1 MLPKSVDCDM
11 PRRRDRISSL
21 DADNLEPR
29 RARIGT
35 GNPERVSNPFW
46 HFRIA
51 HALALKGLIPK
62 EQADAARA
70 AWKIANGNK
79 SISDSVIHPLWSFDR
94 FGQTATALPDG
105 RILFVGGEHED
116 WYDPD
121 FFIYNDV
128 VVLHPDRQIEI
139 FCYPESIFPPTD
151 FHSATLVGSTLILI
165 GSIGY
170 PGRRRYGRT
179 QVLGFDTDTF
189 RISRMEPKGDGPGW
203 VHKHTCEKYGENSV
217 RVSGGEVL
225 SLAQGRE
232 HRISQVSNSA
242 TFVLDLTSLKWSKIT

>member
-1 MLPKSVDCDM
+1 MPPKSVDGDV
-11 PRRRDRISSL
+11 PRHRDRTSSM

-35 GNPERVSNPFW
+35 GNPECVNNPFW
-46 HFRIA
+46 RFRIA

-62 EQADAARA
+62 GQADAARA
-70 AWKIANGNK
+70 AWKTANRNK
-79 SISDSVIHPLWSFDR
+79 LISDSVVHPLWSFDR
-94 FGQTATALPDG
+94 FGQTTTALPDG

-151 FHSATLVGSTLILI
+151 FHSATLVGSTLLLI
-165 GSIGY
+165 GSLGY
-170 PGRRRYGRT
+170 PGHRRYGRT
-179 QVLGFDTDTF
+179 QVLRLDTDTF

-203 VHKHTCEKYGENSV
+203 IHKHTCDKYGENSV

-225 SLAQGRE
+225 SHPQGRE

-242 TFVLDLTSLKWSKIT
+242 TFVLDLTTLKWSTIP

>member
-1 MLPKSVDCDM
+1 MLSKSVYRGM

-21 DADNLEPR
+21 DANNLEPR

-35 GNPERVSNPFW
+35 GNPERVSNAFW

-62 EQADAARA
+62 DQAEATRT
-70 AWKIANGNK
+70 AWKIANRNK
-79 SISDSVIHPLWSFDR
+79 SISDSVVHPLWSFDR
-94 FGQTATALPDG
+94 SGQTATALPDG

-128 VVLHPDRQIEI
+128 VVLHPDRQVEI
-139 FCYPESIFPPTD
+139 FGYPESIFPPTD
-151 FHSATLVGSTLILI
+151 FHSATLIGSTLILI

-170 PGRRRYGRT
+170 PGQRRYGRT
-179 QVLGFDTDTF
+179 QVLRLDTDTF
-189 RISRMEPKGDGPGW
+189 RISRVEPKGDGPGW
-203 VHKHTCEKYGENSV
+203 IHKHTCEKDGENSV
-217 RVSGGEVL
+217 RISGGEVL
-225 SLAQGRE
+225 SLAKGRE
-232 HRISQVSNSA
+232 HRISQVSNAA
-242 TFVLDLTSLKWSKIT
+242 TFVLDLTTLKWSKIP